1 VIATL
6 EKLKVA
12 PGGVRGAFA
21 ANRSGRERGVKN
33 AYGAASDRLRRL
45 LTRHSLGV
53 GTYEKDGEDQECT
66 SRG

>member
-33 AYGAASDRLRRL
+33 AYGAASDRLR
-45 LTRHSLGV
+45 
-53 GTYEKDGEDQECT
+53 
-66 SRG
+66 